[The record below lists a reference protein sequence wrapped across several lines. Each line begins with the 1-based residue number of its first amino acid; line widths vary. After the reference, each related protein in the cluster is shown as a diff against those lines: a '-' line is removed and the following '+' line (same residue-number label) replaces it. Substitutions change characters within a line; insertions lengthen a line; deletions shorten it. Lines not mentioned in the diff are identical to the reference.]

1 MSIKK
6 YFEVAENIQSL
17 ANKTSND
24 ISGEV
29 ESSGYHAQDIIK
41 EERYIPYADFKKPEN
56 FARWGSAEE
65 YYESAIKRIYG
76 TYPYDGS
83 LKERLE
89 WENESTYLDLYLLE
103 ERYPRTN
110 GYIILS
116 ADSTAVSQ
124 VNDGYGRPST
134 PEYIFFRGGPN
145 PTTGQ
150 SDTLAGQF
158 TGSNYYE
165 PSMNRA
171 SNLQYDLASRGT
183 SLEFWLKK
191 DNFSDPSVTSREV
204 IFDMWNGQNSSSAD
218 YGRLRLELSASGD
231 SVLGAN
237 PLLLTALSGTTGF
250 YRQPIAASTF
260 TTSSLADGNWHHYA
274 VTMKSA
280 SAGVTTKFYVDGQLN
295 NTTTLGTAGINDIST
310 PGLRAHIGALVDQVS
325 GSWTTPSPTLA
336 GDGKLD
342 ASLDEF
348 RYWKT
353 QRTSKDIGRYWF
365 TQVGGGVN
373 TDPKPYITTQELAN
387 TNLGVYFKFN
397 EGITGI
403 TSTDSTV
410 LDYSGRYSNG
420 TWTGYNANSR
430 NTGSAIV
437 SSSAATHE
445 FLDPIIYVSHPKVQA
460 LKTELQLSGSTYD
473 VDNNA
478 AIYNSIPSWISEEDS
493 EGTKNVK
500 YLTQILGSYFDTLHL
515 QIDNLNTLGEKRYV
529 SGSFEKP
536 IPFAEKLVSSTGIVA
551 PNLFLDADV
560 LEKLADRSEDRVYA
574 MSLHDIKNTIYQNI
588 YNNISYIYKSKGTE
602 KAFRNLIRCFGI
614 DDELVKSNMYAS
626 NVEYE
631 LRNNRR
637 NTVVADKFIDF
648 NTEDNQVATVFN
660 YPNSANANSVGYIT
674 SSTNLTGGFS
684 TTLEAEIMF
693 PLKPS
698 QEQAQG
704 FFNTNVISSSLFGM
718 HGAMPHDANDTTW
731 LTNLEAVNFQVY
743 AVRDELLSDNATFV
757 LTSSGDGHIPVIS
770 SSLYQDVYN
779 NQRWNLSVRIRPEQ
793 YPVKGLVDGAS
804 SNYVVELHGVQAQA
818 GEIMEQFT
826 VSGSISSAG
835 LPAAF
840 MTGSRRAYIG
850 AHRTNMTGNVLQTSD
865 VKVNAC
871 RYWLDYVDDE
881 ALAGHILDTENHG
894 AMQPHLYAFPFQTS
908 ASFGDVKKI
917 DTLIFNWEFL
927 TNTGSSASGYLTVAD
942 ISSGSAPKTGLDTGF
957 SIDNLLN
964 QQHTA
969 QGRFFKTSSTSAIDK
984 DFVVAARLNL
994 PENVQ
999 SEDMVKVLNAQ
1010 EQDVFTS
1017 DSRPTSY
1024 FFAFEKSMYQVISEE
1039 MVNYFANL
1047 KDFNNLI
1054 GDQVERYRPDY
1065 KQLSFMRQKFFEQV
1079 GNDSLDFDKFY
1090 EFYKWFDS
1098 SLSLMLGQLVPASAD
1113 FSDNV
1118 RTIIENHVLE
1128 RPKYQQKFP
1137 FLQRKG
1143 GGDITSSADG
1153 NMAADSSMM
1162 SSPEEFAQGTAFFT
1176 NTAMTKRQIGSS
1188 NTSQNRPWKHFHA
1201 PLARSAPSAKSMLFD
1216 GDNPSEIDIGAD
1228 SVWNPLVG
1236 LAGADAKAFTISAW
1250 IKADGTTGQGIGY
1263 GVILDFAA
1271 WDRTFMI
1278 DYSSLPYSTYNLKYY
1293 MRGSTPGEATT
1304 AAGGLNKDVWYHVA
1318 VTYTGGTAGTITLY
1332 VDGAAATDS
1341 VTTPSVPDAI
1351 GSGHGC
1357 NIGVDYGGSVEAF
1370 GGNMCDVAIWDK
1382 ALSAAEVVEIAGAG
1396 RRVNLREVSAVSNLL
1411 TWWMMG
1417 SDPLDTYNGTIYD
1430 QIGGRNGAA
1439 AGFNSA
1445 ADIEFDSPVMKSPYY
1460 GAGPA
1465 NKNMYWHRY
1474 LEERSGSAMPSGDA
1488 ARQSLLGSI
1497 RNTFDRRVNS
1507 PVKLA
1512 VEGYT
1517 AIGGVGR
1524 HHNFV
1529 ANYVFEAAAAWGR
1542 TVGTNAPVNILLAH
1556 SGGIE
1561 KLLGTTD
1568 EYYPTFKQRLGFKL
1582 NPGANSGK
1590 DNAFD
1595 GNMYAPFSLYSS
1607 SVTTGYNAEVVT
1619 NWTGNVEITNL
1630 HHDFVA
1636 GTDIPM
1642 QGPFTEKYVGGRQ
1655 YRHTALNKGP
1665 TLDTVETRAEGFRIQ
1680 FNDVTASGGGTF
1692 KNSLAIIPP
1701 NSLGGAADWWSP
1713 PTAYRMRTATAKRP
1727 VNIRNIKM
1735 TTGSTIIGNYEKN
1748 YQVINT
1754 GGRTLNDPYFKDQSF
1769 NFALY
1774 PETLATRGRFPLY
1787 EPEPVE
1793 AKSIL
1798 FDASL
1803 GTVVYDTDD
1812 SAWESALSNVS
1823 TDGLT
1828 ISFWFNYTGS
1838 PLTTPRLV
1846 NLGTIQSGIFKFDGF
1861 SMRLYFADPN
1871 WVLYANLRDPTA
1883 AASYAQGT
1891 TGLAADT
1898 WYHAIIEFP
1907 AGALDGTDSEVPAIY
1922 LNNSLEVL
1930 AGSDGAADWSTL
1942 EALDT
1947 GISLGDHGVLSDPY
1961 NGYLCDVAII
1971 NKSIN
1976 SAERAL
1982 LYNDGKRTNI
1992 ALDGLGANLVAYY
2005 RLGNKSVQGNADSTT
2020 GDIYNSV
2027 ITNDIPNAMPRY
2039 FTNTATN
2046 GIKGQSPSAL
2056 SPASDWPVLF
2066 RILNKPTA
2074 NPGGNLNFLVP
2085 MRTGSA
2091 SQKTVIVNRFA
2102 GSGYEVMSLGYMDPA
2117 HEELS
2122 VYNALP
2128 YHNLAI
2134 IDYGL
2139 SGSASV
2145 DPLAPRTITVVDQ
2158 LDKNRGLNQRATLH
2172 AGMYGVDSAY
2182 GAINVGNTRVDG
2194 GLGYP
2199 VTPSWHK
2206 TNRNRVRRMDNLA
2219 TDDTPADYPVANNF
2233 TASVY
2238 DNLYVQ
2244 HAIPRSEAQ
2253 YAWIT
2258 GSMIAGTTIFG
2269 LDRPSCFSASTLS
2282 QLVTASDGQ
2291 VAFQA
2296 AGAWSF
2302 GGQESGFTDGRG
2314 IVPVDFAGLNTIIL
2328 EPVSASS
2335 HILGYPRMQSTPLLD
2350 VQGSNNYL
2358 NQSDGYNPLGT
2369 QGFLQTGPMVSLPTL
2384 GYAGSAGVF
2393 NALLLNRNGPYGWPT
2408 WKQIRAGES
2417 KVARNLR
2424 KNSLIGTVVPP
2435 PKIANTIGGKQVSF
2449 IQPTQPNSFV
2459 DFYEAPIESSNNPI
2473 YFYFEDNTE
2482 NSDSDNNVILTVP
2495 YGNRLEYFS
2504 NTGLN
2509 NYLGLQID
2517 MNKETAYDAVVDIAI
2532 SSSLSLKVEY
2542 SQRVYPSMVNAYNDI
2557 VRARTT
2563 FTIANIWSSFRDVRS
2578 GGGRGRSI
2586 GSGPISAF
2594 RFSGSQ
2600 GQLVAS
2606 SSIWP
2611 LDGPRPNVGGGPTL
2625 LTSSI
2630 TASDGAGELMNF
2642 YSRWAH
2648 RNTGSYRGNQN
2659 ENPFINLLTQSWA
2672 APTYASRVPAGC
2684 AGNDTLVNSMVLA
2697 GAPPWIAP
2705 SQANKDPYENYTDYA
2720 DQIRAA
2726 AKDYSIVPE
2735 YRVSPLMDLYVN
2747 RSAGDF
2753 LSTAADFNLTGA
2765 AYVDSS
2771 VDKFY
2776 RTYSNSDFLKYFKYV
2791 DEDLNNQRSGDLKIK
2806 RDKIS
2811 LSCEA
2816 FIKFLPYKGFYPA
2829 ERTLELATIL
2839 SKSFGP
2845 QLVYT
2850 PSLNGQGY
2858 TDFRFFFNP
2867 RSAYR
2872 IFLEPLM
2879 APGIL
2884 FNTIKSGLACSNFV
2898 LTEGS
2903 ERWNWLKTESN
2914 LLPTAS
2920 QTSPETSY
2928 PETDPSVG
2936 LYYGLNPN
2944 VVTMPNPGARASG
2957 SSARILSLGSSS
2969 SGSYDSGQNDSHNF
2983 MLRKMPFEAIYRP
2996 TQYFNANF
3004 IGGDSRDA
3012 PVSIYDTAAS
3022 GTSAWIPTWLSYGG
3036 YNIGIP
3042 WQSSVL
3048 MGIPTVYR
3056 TSGLVDVSPE
3066 LGGGEDYTLA
3076 IDNFLCESMNM
3087 FVDGGASLV
3096 SARQENFQDQVEG
3109 RIYTGVVKLFRT
3121 LTGSQGTSEPF
3132 EMYSRAS
3139 AFGAPLDAN
3148 TRKTAEPGTGDHETG
3163 TKGISFSHVTPP
3175 YFAGESYV
3183 TLTYTAS
3190 YSGRPD
3196 LDDIFAQMTS
3206 SYYRDEYVENLNAA
3220 SAVERGTNEDIRM
3233 QIKDSVNLFTK
3244 IQEVPEGTNDQKSR
3258 WLIQPKFETPIL
3270 NFAGVSTGSA
3280 MVPSHTRTPAPGYPQ
3295 TASANQITTRGMW
3308 HQYGSVI
3315 SSSNAGVFLSCQDK
3329 LYDQPTTD
3337 GINFSLR
3344 RHSLWDLVGM
3354 PSGKNQR
3361 IGNPKN
3367 EFLLEEAVVA
3377 VPFKT
3382 VSGARQFIGF
3392 PTRSPTYNYKT
3403 TRTWHALNG
3412 AMNKYVFPP
3421 IFDFIRF
3428 ETVDPVLMYVFEFS
3442 AKLNQKDITD
3452 IWQNLP
3458 PDVAER
3464 FEVQNA
3470 VVEEKE
3476 LIDSI
3481 VSKNHDIEWMVFK
3494 VKKRAKKDF
3503 EKFRR
3508 SLVSEADL
3516 SAFPDTIRSP
3526 MTYNWPYDYCS
3537 LVELAKIEETATYVS
3552 TDLKK
3557 NAQLTPLE
3565 ELNIERIT
3573 FVDEVAIPTT
3583 IRRPTRQ
3590 PRRRRKRRPAPRNR
3604 RTRGRI
3610 TPTRTRRRRPPTRR
3624 RRATLPSATLPRRR
3638 RSSRRRPTRSRR
3650 RTRGGSR

>member
-17 ANKTSND
+17 AAKTSKD

-29 ESSGYHAQDIIK
+29 ESEGYHEQDIIK
-41 EERYIPYADFKKPEN
+41 EERYIPYTDFKKPEN

-83 LKERLE
+83 LKERIQ
-89 WENESTYLDLYLLE
+89 WENESTYLDLYLLK

-116 ADSTAVSQ
+116 AESDAVSQ

-134 PEYIFFRGGPN
+134 PEYIFLRGGPN
-145 PTTGQ
+145 PTTGP
-150 SDTLAGQF
+150 STTLAGQF

-171 SNLQYDLASRGT
+171 SNLQYDLTSRGT
-183 SLEFWLKK
+183 SVEFWLKK
-191 DNFSDPSVTSREV
+191 DGFSDPSVTSREV
-204 IFDMWNGQNSSSAD
+204 IFDMWNGQASSSAD
-218 YGRLRLELSASGD
+218 YGRLRVELSASGD
-231 SVLGAN
+231 SIKGGS
-237 PLLLTALSGTTGF
+237 PILLTVLSGTQGF
-250 YRQPIAASTF
+250 QRQSIAASTF
-260 TTSSLADGNWHHYA
+260 TTASIADGNWHHYA
-274 VTMKSA
+274 ITMKTVSTP
-280 SAGVTTKFYVDGQLN
+280 SAGVETRFYVDGTLN
-295 NTTTLGTAGINDIST
+295 NTVVLGSKAINDIST
-310 PGLRAHIGALVDQVS
+310 PGLSAHVGALVAPIS
-325 GSWTTPSPTLA
+325 GGATPSSTAA
-336 GDGKLD
+336 GDGKLSG
-342 ASLDEF
+342 SLDEF

-403 TSTDSTV
+403 ASIDSTV

-445 FLDPIIYVSHPKVQA
+445 FLDPIIYDSHPKVKA
-460 LKTELQLSGSTYD
+460 LKTELQLSGSSHD
-473 VDNNA
+473 VNNNA
-478 AIYNSIPSWISEEDS
+478 AIYNSIPAWIAEEDT

-500 YLTQILGSYFDTLHL
+500 YLTQILGSYFDSLHL
-515 QIDNLNTLGEKRYV
+515 QIDNLNTLGSKRYV

-536 IPFAEKLVSSTGIVA
+536 IPFAEKLVSSTGMVA
-551 PNLFLDADV
+551 PNLFLDADL

-614 DDELVKSNMYAS
+614 DDELIKSNMYAS

-637 NTVVADKFIDF
+637 NTVVADKFVNF
-648 NTEDNQVATVFN
+648 NTEDNQIATVFN
-660 YPNSANANSVGYIT
+660 YADSSNTNSVGFIT
-674 SSTNLTGGFS
+674 SSTNLTGGFA
-684 TTLEAEIMF
+684 TTLETEIMF

-698 QEQAQG
+698 EDQAQG
-704 FFNTNVISSSLFGM
+704 YFNTNVISSSLFGM
-718 HGAMPHDANDTTW
+718 HGAMPQNANNTSW
-731 LTNLEAVNFQVY
+731 RTNLEAVNFQVY
-743 AVRDELLSDNATFV
+743 AVRDELLSDNVKFV

-770 SSLYQDVYN
+770 SPLYQDVYN
-779 NQRWNLSVRIRPEQ
+779 NKRWNVAVRIRPDQ
-793 YPVKGLVDGAS
+793 YPIKGVADGAN
-804 SNYVVELHGVQAQA
+804 SNYVVELHGVQSEA

-826 VSGSISSAG
+826 VSGSISSVG

-840 MTGSRRAYIG
+840 MTGSRRAYVG

-865 VKVNAC
+865 VKINAC

-917 DTLIFNWEFL
+917 DTLLFNWEFL
-927 TNTGSSASGYLTVAD
+927 NNTGSNASGYLTVAD
-942 ISSGSAPKTGLDTGF
+942 ISSGSTPKTGFDTGF
-957 SIDNLLN
+957 SVDNLLN

-969 QGRFFKTSSTSAIDK
+969 QGRFFKASSTTAIDK
-984 DFVVAARLNL
+984 DFVVAAKLNL

-1017 DSRPTSY
+1017 DSRPTNY

-1039 MVNYFANL
+1039 MINYFANL

-1065 KQLSFMRQKFFEQV
+1065 KQMAFMRQKFFEQV

-1118 RTIIENHVLE
+1118 RTVIENHVLE

-1143 GGDITSSADG
+1143 GNDITSSFDG
-1153 NMAADSSMM
+1153 DMAADSSMLC
-1162 SSPEEFAQGTAFFT
+1162 SPEDFAQGTAFFA

-1201 PLARSAPSAKSMLFD
+1201 PIREESTGPETSLLFD
-1216 GDNPSEIDIGAD
+1216 GTNDFVQCGDLSDWSSVITDTDFSVSFWINAASLANADIHWQLGG
-1228 SVWNPLVG
+1228 N
-1236 LAGADAKAFTISAW
+1236 T
-1250 IKADGTTGQGIGY
+1250 GTQRRAHSYFYQNATLGGWGIY
-1263 GVILDFAA
+1263 AE
-1271 WDRTFMI
+1271 MI
-1278 DYSSLPYSTYNLKYY
+1278 DGGGTSYVNSD
-1293 MRGSTPGEATT
+1293 MSTPGQLVVDTWHHIAISYGTSYPAVYVNGVNRT
-1304 AAGGLNKDVWYHVA
+1304 PSSTSYKSAAGSSWSGPENQGLRLGKATGYGGGLYDGYMCDFAIFDKLLTSGEVTTLYNSGKRVKIDETGISNLVSWYKLG
-1318 VTYTGGTAGTITLY
+1318 GGTG
-1332 VDGAAATDS
+1332 
-1341 VTTPSVPDAI
+1341 
-1351 GSGHGC
+1351 
-1357 NIGVDYGGSVEAF
+1357 
-1370 GGNMCDVAIWDK
+1370 
-1382 ALSAAEVVEIAGAG
+1382 
-1396 RRVNLREVSAVSNLL
+1396 
-1411 TWWMMG
+1411 
-1417 SDPLDTYNGTIYD
+1417 DTYNGTMKNEIDSGPSGVPTNFSSTAIQAVSPIAEKPY
-1430 QIGGRNGAA
+1430 
-1439 AGFNSA
+1439 SA
-1445 ADIEFDSPVMKSPYY
+1445 IEQLGLDRIWR
-1460 GAGPA
+1460 

-1474 LEERSGSAMPSGDA
+1474 LEERSSTT
-1488 ARQSLLGSI
+1488 RQDLLNSI
-1497 RNTFDRRVNS
+1497 KNTFARRVNT

-1655 YRHTALNKGP
+1655 YRHTALNRGP
-1665 TLDTVETRAEGFRIQ
+1665 TLDTAQTRGEGFRIQ
-1680 FNDVTASGGGTF
+1680 FSDVTNSAGSTH

-1701 NSLGGAADWWSP
+1701 NSLGGGTDTSL
-1713 PTAYRMRTATAKRP
+1713 PTAFRMRTAAAKRP

-1735 TTGSTIIGNYEKN
+1735 TTGSTVIGNYEKN

-1754 GGRTLNDPYFKDQSF
+1754 GGRMLNDPFFQDQSF
-1769 NFALY
+1769 DFALN
-1774 PETLATRGRFPLY
+1774 PENDAPRKLVLNRKPVENMRIRNMHAALFADSDDSDPVYYTFPVNGKLNAASRETFLMWVKIPSIGTTQRLFNSNATR
-1787 EPEPVE
+1787 
-1793 AKSIL
+1793 I
-1798 FDASL
+1798 
-1803 GTVVYDTDD
+1803 TVVGGKLRVYSYTSGTNGEWETTLNVPENEWFHLAYSYDYT
-1812 SAWESALSNVS
+1812 SLSHVPNIYINGVKQNI
-1823 TDGLT
+1823 TT
-1828 ISFWFNYTGS
+1828 T
-1838 PLTTPRLV
+1838 TTPNAAKNTYSGNGVLGMSS
-1846 NLGTIQSGIFKFDGF
+1846 NLGLNGYMSEVAILINALPEVVIK
-1861 SMRLYFADPN
+1861 RLYNNASVDLNQEAQQFSPN
-1871 WVLYANLRDPTA
+1871 SEYVLYWWWMGDAPGDTA
-1883 AASYAQGT
+1883 AAIVNHGYYGVTAPLTKGGSGGAIS
-1891 TGLAADT
+1891 GL
-1898 WYHAIIEFP
+1898 
-1907 AGALDGTDSEVPAIY
+1907 
-1922 LNNSLEVL
+1922 
-1930 AGSDGAADWSTL
+1930 
-1942 EALDT
+1942 
-1947 GISLGDHGVLSDPY
+1947 
-1961 NGYLCDVAII
+1961 
-1971 NKSIN
+1971 SIN
-1976 SAERAL
+1976 DCQRWNDDFAL
-1982 LYNDGKRTNI
+1982 PNRT
-1992 ALDGLGANLVAYY
+1992 G
-2005 RLGNKSVQGNADSTT
+2005 T
-2020 GDIYNSV
+2020 NSNQTIIV
-2027 ITNDIPNAMPRY
+2027 NH
-2039 FTNTATN
+2039 F
-2046 GIKGQSPSAL
+2046 SS
-2056 SPASDWPVLF
+2056 
-2066 RILNKPTA
+2066 
-2074 NPGGNLNFLVP
+2074 PGGYKTLSRGFL
-2085 MRTGSA
+2085 
-2091 SQKTVIVNRFA
+2091 
-2102 GSGYEVMSLGYMDPA
+2102 DPA

-2122 VYNALP
+2122 VYNAYP
-2128 YHNLAI
+2128 YRNRDV

-2145 DPLAPRTITVVDQ
+2145 DPTLHNRMRVQDQ
-2158 LDKNRGLNQRATLH
+2158 LNKPRGLNQRATLRS
-2172 AGMYGVDSAY
+2172 GQYGTDAAY
-2182 GAINVGNTRVDG
+2182 GAINLRNTRVDG
-2194 GLGYP
+2194 GLGYSE
-2199 VTPSWHK
+2199 TPSWHK
-2206 TNRNRVRRMDNLA
+2206 TNRNRLRRMDNLA
-2219 TDDTPADYPVANNF
+2219 PDATPGDYPAANNY
-2233 TASVY
+2233 TASVF
-2238 DNLYVQ
+2238 DNLFVQ
-2244 HAIPRSEAQ
+2244 HAIPRSEQQ

-2258 GSMIAGTTIFG
+2258 GSMIAGKAIFG
-2269 LDRPSCFSASTLS
+2269 LDKPSCFSASTLS
-2282 QLVTASDGQ
+2282 QLLTASRGG
-2291 VAFQA
+2291 A
-2296 AGAWSF
+2296 AWGIATAGGSVWTFGAEEDHNPTVGSNAY
-2302 GGQESGFTDGRG
+2302 
-2314 IVPVDFAGLNTIIL
+2314 VPVDFAGLNTIIV

-2335 HILGYPRMQSTPLLD
+2335 HIQGQPRMRSTPKA
-2350 VQGSNNYL
+2350 VAAGWNNYL
-2358 NQSDGYNPLGT
+2358 NQSNTVAGQPYAANH
-2369 QGFLQTGPMVSLPTL
+2369 QGFLTNTPMTSLPTL
-2384 GYAGSAGVF
+2384 GYPGSAGVF
-2393 NALLLNRNGPYGWPT
+2393 NALILNRNGPYGWPT

-2417 KVARNLR
+2417 KMARNLR

-2435 PKIANTIGGKQVSF
+2435 SKIPDTVGGIQVGY

-2459 DFYEAPIESSNNPI
+2459 DFYESPIESSNNPI

-2482 NSDSDNNVILTVP
+2482 ESDPDNNIILTVP

-2504 NTGLN
+2504 NPGLN

-2517 MNKETAYDAVVDIAI
+2517 MNKETAYDSVVDFAV

-2542 SQRVYPSMVNAYNDI
+2542 SQRIYPSMVNAYNNI
-2557 VRARTT
+2557 IRSRTT
-2563 FTIANIWSSFRDVRS
+2563 FTIANIWSPNRLRRS
-2578 GGGRGRSI
+2578 GDGAVDIGFGGFAYGAS
-2586 GSGPISAF
+2586 PF

-2600 GQLVAS
+2600 GQLIAS

-2611 LDGPRPNVGGGPTL
+2611 LDGPRPERLFLIDGTSNPNRAY
-2625 LTSSI
+2625 LTSSV

-2642 YSRWAH
+2642 YSRYAN
-2648 RNTGSYRGNQN
+2648 RNTGSAGNLPR
-2659 ENPFINLLTQSWA
+2659 PFINMLTQSFA

-2684 AGNDTLVNSMVLA
+2684 AGNDTIVGNMVLA
-2697 GAPPWIAP
+2697 GGTPWIAP
-2705 SQANKDPYENYTDYA
+2705 SQANKDPYENYTDYS
-2720 DQIRAA
+2720 DQLRAA

-2753 LSTAADFNLTGA
+2753 LSTAAEFDLTGA
-2765 AYVDSS
+2765 TYVNSS

-2776 RTYSNSDFLKYFKYV
+2776 RTYSNADFLKYFKHV
-2791 DEDLNNQRSGDLKIK
+2791 DEDLNDQRSGDLKIRK
-2806 RDKIS
+2806 DKIS
-2811 LSCEA
+2811 LNCEA
-2816 FIKFLPYKGFYPA
+2816 FVKFLPYKGFYPA

-2839 SKSFGP
+2839 SKSFGS
-2845 QLVYT
+2845 QLAYNPDLRLLS
-2850 PSLNGQGY
+2850 PSLSARIYANQ
-2858 TDFRFFFNP
+2858 RA
-2867 RSAYR
+2867 AYR

-2884 FNTIKSGLACSNFV
+2884 FNTIKSGIACSNFV

-2903 ERWNWLKTESN
+2903 ARRAWTSSEAR

-2920 QTSPETSY
+2920 QTSPETQY
-2928 PETDPSVG
+2928 PETQGSNG
-2936 LYYGLNPN
+2936 LYYGLNPS
-2944 VVTMPNPGARASG
+2944 VTNYVAGPVRPPWAGASG
-2957 SSARILSLGSSS
+2957 SAARILSLGSSS
-2969 SGSYDSGQNDSHNF
+2969 SGSNYENDSNNF

-3004 IGGDSRDA
+3004 IGGDSREI
-3012 PVSIYDTAAS
+3012 VSIYDTAAS
-3022 GTSAWIPTWLSYGG
+3022 GTSAWIPTWNYYTISGYTYG
-3036 YNIGIP
+3036 YA
-3042 WQSSVL
+3042 WQSSIL
-3048 MGIPTVYR
+3048 MGMPSIYR
-3056 TSGLVDVSPE
+3056 TAGIIDASPE

-3109 RIYTGVVKLFRT
+3109 RIYTGVVKLFKT
-3121 LTGSQGTSEPF
+3121 LSGSQGTTEPF
-3132 EMYSRAS
+3132 EMYSRGS
-3139 AFGAPLDAN
+3139 AFGIPLDAN
-3148 TRKTAEPGTGDHETG
+3148 TRKTAKYGAGDHRTG

-3206 SYYRDEYVENLNAA
+3206 SYYRDEYVPNLNAA

-3280 MVPSHTRTPAPGYPQ
+3280 MVPSHTRTAA

-3354 PSGKNQR
+3354 PTGKNER

-3377 VPFKT
+3377 VPFRT
-3382 VSGARQFIGF
+3382 NDSGEREFIKF
-3392 PTRSPTYNYKT
+3392 PTSARARETVDYKKTNTY
-3403 TRTWHALNG
+3403 RRLNLLLD
-3412 AMNKYVFPP
+3412 KYVFPP
-3421 IFDFIRF
+3421 ILDFKRFD
-3428 ETVDPVLMYVFEFS
+3428 TVDPIMMYAFEFS

-3458 PDVAER
+3458 PSVADR

-3470 VVEEKE
+3470 VVEERE
-3476 LIDSI
+3476 LIDAI
-3481 VSKNHDIEWMVFK
+3481 VSRTKDIEWMVFK

-3508 SLVSEADL
+3508 SLVSEADI
-3516 SAFPDTIRSP
+3516 SAFPDQITSK

-3537 LVELAKIEETATYVS
+3537 LVELAKIEETVTYTSVDVRSPQMNPEIEAVEAPVPAT
-3552 TDLKK
+3552 TRT
-3557 NAQLTPLE
+3557 ATT
-3565 ELNIERIT
+3565 RT
-3573 FVDEVAIPTT
+3573 TRAPTS
-3583 IRRPTRQ
+3583 RP
-3590 PRRRRKRRPAPRNR
+3590 PRRRRN
-3604 RTRGRI
+3604 
-3610 TPTRTRRRRPPTRR
+3610 RRPPTRR
-3624 RRATLPSATLPRRR
+3624 SRTRTRRTLPTRRRTRAPVRPRRQARSRTATSRLR
-3638 RSSRRRPTRSRR
+3638 RVTRTRPTRIRR
-3650 RTRGGSR
+3650 RTRGGYR

>member
-17 ANKTSND
+17 AAKTSKD

-29 ESSGYHAQDIIK
+29 ESEGYHEQDIIK
-41 EERYIPYADFKKPEN
+41 EERYIPYTDFKKPEN

-83 LKERLE
+83 LKERIQ

-116 ADSTAVSQ
+116 ADSAAVSQ

-134 PEYIFFRGGPN
+134 PEYIFLRGGPN
-145 PTTGQ
+145 PTTGP
-150 SDTLAGQF
+150 STTLAGQF

-165 PSMNRA
+165 PTMNRA
-171 SNLQYDLASRGT
+171 SNLQYDLSSKGV

-191 DNFSDPSVTSREV
+191 PEFLDPSVTSREV

-231 SVLGAN
+231 SVEGAN

-260 TTSSLADGNWHHYA
+260 TTASIADGNWHHYA

-295 NTTTLGTAGINDIST
+295 NTTTLGTVGINDVDT
-310 PGLRAHIGALVDQVS
+310 PGIRAHIGALVDQVS
-325 GSWTTPSPTLA
+325 GSWTTPSPTAA
-336 GDGKLD
+336 GDGKLSG
-342 ASLDEF
+342 SLDEF

-373 TDPKPYITTQELAN
+373 TDPKPYITTEEIAN

-403 TSTDSTV
+403 TSIDSTV

-420 TWTGYNANSR
+420 TWTGYSANSR

-445 FLDPIIYVSHPKVQA
+445 FLDPIIYDSHPKVKA
-460 LKTELQLSGSTYD
+460 LKTELQLSGSNHD
-473 VDNNA
+473 VNNNA
-478 AIYNSIPSWISEEDS
+478 AIYNSIPAWIAEEDT

-500 YLTQILGSYFDTLHL
+500 YLTQILGSYFDSLHL
-515 QIDNLNTLGEKRYV
+515 QIDNLNTLGSKRYV

-536 IPFAEKLVSSTGIVA
+536 IPFAEKLVSSTGMVA
-551 PNLFLDADV
+551 PNLFLDADL

-614 DDELVKSNMYAS
+614 DDELIKSNMYAS

-637 NTVVADKFIDF
+637 NTVVADRFVNF

-660 YPNSANANSVGYIT
+660 YADSSNTNSVGFIT
-674 SSTNLTGGFS
+674 SSTNLTGGFA
-684 TTLEAEIMF
+684 TTLETEIMF

-698 QEQAQG
+698 EDQAQG
-704 FFNTNVISSSLFGM
+704 YFNTNVISSSLFGM
-718 HGAMPHDANDTTW
+718 HGAMPQNANNTSW
-731 LTNLEAVNFQVY
+731 RTNLEAVNFQVY
-743 AVRDELLSDNATFV
+743 AVRDELLSDNVKFV

-779 NQRWNLSVRIRPEQ
+779 NKRWNLAVRIRPDQ
-793 YPVKGLVDGAS
+793 YPVKGIADGAN
-804 SNYVVELHGVQAQA
+804 SNYVVELHGVQSEA

-826 VSGSISSAG
+826 VSGSISSVG

-840 MTGSRRAYIG
+840 MTGSRRAYVG

-865 VKVNAC
+865 VKINAC

-917 DTLIFNWEFL
+917 DTLLFNWEFL
-927 TNTGSSASGYLTVAD
+927 NNTGSNASGYLTVAD
-942 ISSGSAPKTGLDTGF
+942 ISSGSTPKTGFDTGF

-969 QGRFFKTSSTSAIDK
+969 QGRFFKASSTTAIDK
-984 DFVVAARLNL
+984 DFVVAAKLNL

-1017 DSRPTSY
+1017 DSRPTNY

-1039 MVNYFANL
+1039 MINYFANL

-1065 KQLSFMRQKFFEQV
+1065 KQMAFMRQKFFEQV

-1118 RTIIENHVLE
+1118 RTVIENHVLE

-1143 GGDITSSADG
+1143 GTDITSSFDG
-1153 NMAADSSMM
+1153 DMVADSSML
-1162 SSPEEFAQGTAFFT
+1162 SSPEEFAQGTAFFA

-1201 PLARSAPSAKSMLFD
+1201 PVS
-1216 GDNPSEIDIGAD
+1216 
-1228 SVWNPLVG
+1228 
-1236 LAGADAKAFTISAW
+1236 
-1250 IKADGTTGQGIGY
+1250 
-1263 GVILDFAA
+1263 
-1271 WDRTFMI
+1271 
-1278 DYSSLPYSTYNLKYY
+1278 
-1293 MRGSTPGEATT
+1293 STP
-1304 AAGGLNKDVWYHVA
+1304 K
-1318 VTYTGGTAGTITLY
+1318 
-1332 VDGAAATDS
+1332 GAPPET
-1341 VTTPSVPDAI
+1341 
-1351 GSGHGC
+1351 
-1357 NIGVDYGGSVEAF
+1357 E
-1370 GGNMCDVAIWDK
+1370 K
-1382 ALSAAEVVEIAGAG
+1382 
-1396 RRVNLREVSAVSNLL
+1396 
-1411 TWWMMG
+1411 
-1417 SDPLDTYNGTIYD
+1417 
-1430 QIGGRNGAA
+1430 
-1439 AGFNSA
+1439 
-1445 ADIEFDSPVMKSPYY
+1445 
-1460 GAGPA
+1460 
-1465 NKNMYWHRY
+1465 MYWHRY
-1474 LEERSGSAMPSGDA
+1474 LEERTDA
-1488 ARQSLLGSI
+1488 TRQDLLTSI
-1497 RNTFDRRVNS
+1497 NNTFDRRGNT

-1517 AIGGVGR
+1517 VIGGVGR
-1524 HHNFV
+1524 HANFDP
-1529 ANYVFEAAAAWGR
+1529 NYVFNVVRPWGHR
-1542 TVGTNAPVNILLAH
+1542 DDVSGAPEYLLTLT
-1556 SGGIE
+1556 GGIE

-1568 EYYPTFKQRLGFKL
+1568 EYYPTFKQRLGFEMSVWD
-1582 NPGANSGK
+1582 GRDAAGRK
-1590 DNAFD
+1590 DD
-1595 GNMYAPFSLYSS
+1595 GRNGSQYTPFSLYSS
-1607 SVTTGYNAEVVT
+1607 SVTTGYNAEIVANLT
-1619 NWTGNVEITNL
+1619 SNVDITNL
-1630 HHDFVA
+1630 HHDFVQNN
-1636 GTDIPM
+1636 DIPM
-1642 QGPFTEKYVGGRQ
+1642 QGPFTEKYVGGRF
-1655 YRHTALNKGP
+1655 YRHTEINKGP
-1665 TLDTVETRAEGFRIQ
+1665 ELDSANNRAEGFQLRLSDARTGVGSNVQ
-1680 FNDVTASGGGTF
+1680 AG
-1692 KNSLAIIPP
+1692 SLAI
-1701 NSLGGAADWWSP
+1701 LP
-1713 PTAYRMRTATAKRP
+1713 PTSKLGWIEPSNASLWRGPPPTGQRMRGVAAKRP
-1727 VNIRNIKM
+1727 VNIKNIRM
-1735 TTGSTIIGNYEKN
+1735 TTGSVNAYMDRTGSTVIGNFQKN

-1754 GGRTLNDPYFKDQSF
+1754 GGRTLNDPFFQDQSF
-1769 NFALY
+1769 NFALN
-1774 PETLATRGRFPLY
+1774 PENDAPRTLLLDRRPVQNQRVVNRHSKTLADTDAGAPTYLSFLT
-1787 EPEPVE
+1787 
-1793 AKSIL
+1793 
-1798 FDASL
+1798 DASTMGYGDGEAYLMWLKIPDLSTTQRLFNQSSTGRITVIGGKVQVWWFKTGGGTNGVWIMDDANVPENEWFQLIVSYKHTTSAGMVASPPEVYINGVGQSMTVSSTPAGSRGTWGGTALIGFSSNL
-1803 GTVVYDTDD
+1803 G
-1812 SAWESALSNVS
+1812 LN
-1823 TDGLT
+1823 GT
-1828 ISFWFNYTGS
+1828 ISEFALFSEY
-1838 PLTTPRLV
+1838 LTPAAVRTLYRNAPVDLRQELPQLFGDHASNHARL
-1846 NLGTIQSGIFKFDGF
+1846 L
-1861 SMRLYFADPN
+1861 PN
-1871 WVLYANLRDPTA
+1871 WYLMGDGKGDTNNTFVN
-1883 AASYAQGT
+1883 QG
-1891 TGLAADT
+1891 
-1898 WYHAIIEFP
+1898 
-1907 AGALDGTDSEVPAIY
+1907 
-1922 LNNSLEVL
+1922 
-1930 AGSDGAADWSTL
+1930 
-1942 EALDT
+1942 
-1947 GISLGDHGVLSDPY
+1947 
-1961 NGYLCDVAII
+1961 
-1971 NKSIN
+1971 
-1976 SAERAL
+1976 L
-1982 LYNDGKRTNI
+1982 LYNLT
-1992 ALDGLGANLVAYY
+1992 
-2005 RLGNKSVQGNADSTT
+2005 STGSGGT
-2020 GDIYNSV
+2020 
-2027 ITNDIPNAMPRY
+2027 
-2039 FTNTATN
+2039 
-2046 GIKGQSPSAL
+2046 SAL
-2056 SPASDWPVLF
+2056 VSVAAGDCERYLDDFALPDRTGTNSNQTIIVNHF
-2066 RILNKPTA
+2066 SS
-2074 NPGGNLNFLVP
+2074 PGGYKTLSRGFL
-2085 MRTGSA
+2085 
-2091 SQKTVIVNRFA
+2091 
-2102 GSGYEVMSLGYMDPA
+2102 DPA

-2122 VYNALP
+2122 VYNAYP
-2128 YHNLAI
+2128 YRNRDV

-2145 DPLAPRTITVVDQ
+2145 DPTLYNRMRVQDQ
-2158 LDKNRGLNQRATLH
+2158 LNKPRGLNQRATLRS
-2172 AGMYGVDSAY
+2172 GQYGTDAAY
-2182 GAINVGNTRVDG
+2182 GAINLRNTRVDG
-2194 GLGYP
+2194 GLGYSE
-2199 VTPSWHK
+2199 TPSWHK
-2206 TNRNRVRRMDNLA
+2206 TNRNRLRRMDNLA
-2219 TDDTPADYPVANNF
+2219 PDATPGDYPAANNY
-2233 TASVY
+2233 TASVF
-2238 DNLYVQ
+2238 DNLFVQ

-2258 GSMIAGTTIFG
+2258 GSMIAGKHIFG
-2269 LDRPSCFSASTLS
+2269 LDKPSCFSASTLS
-2282 QLVTASDGQ
+2282 QLLTASRGSTAFGTA
-2291 VAFQA
+2291 VAGGSSYAFGLEA
-2296 AGAWSF
+2296 YDNAGVN
-2302 GGQESGFTDGRG
+2302 EY
-2314 IVPVDFAGLNTIIL
+2314 IPVDFAGLNTIIL

-2335 HILGYPRMQSTPLLD
+2335 HIQGQPRMRSTPQAV
-2350 VQGSNNYL
+2350 VQGWNNYL
-2358 NQSDGYNPLGT
+2358 NQSNNVAGEPYAANH
-2369 QGFLQTGPMVSLPTL
+2369 QGFLQNNPMVHLISS
-2384 GYAGSAGVF
+2384 GYPGSAGVF
-2393 NALLLNRNGPYGWPT
+2393 NALMLNRNGPYGYPT

-2417 KVARNLR
+2417 KVARHLR

-2435 PKIANTIGGKQVSF
+2435 SKIADTVGGIQVGY

-2459 DFYEAPIESSNNPI
+2459 DFYESPIESSNNPI

-2482 NSDSDNNVILTVP
+2482 GSDPANNIVLTVP
-2495 YGNRLEYFS
+2495 YGNRFEYFS
-2504 NTGLN
+2504 NPGLN

-2517 MNKETAYDAVVDIAI
+2517 MNKETAYDSVVDFAV

-2542 SQRVYPSMVNAYNDI
+2542 SQRIYPSMVNAYNNI
-2557 VRARTT
+2557 IRSRTT
-2563 FTIANIWSSFRDVRS
+2563 FTIANIWSPNRLRRS
-2578 GGGRGRSI
+2578 GDGAVDVGFGGFAYGAS
-2586 GSGPISAF
+2586 PF

-2600 GQLVAS
+2600 GQLIAS

-2611 LDGPRPNVGGGPTL
+2611 LDGPRPERLFLSDGSSNPNRAY
-2625 LTSSI
+2625 LTSSV

-2642 YSRWAH
+2642 YSRYAN
-2648 RNTGSYRGNQN
+2648 RNTGSAGNLPR
-2659 ENPFINLLTQSWA
+2659 PFINMLTQSFA

-2684 AGNDTLVNSMVLA
+2684 AGNDTIVGNMVLA
-2697 GAPPWIAP
+2697 GGTPWIAP
-2705 SQANKDPYENYTDYA
+2705 SQANKDPYENYTDYS

-2753 LSTAADFNLTGA
+2753 LSTAAEFDLTGA
-2765 AYVDSS
+2765 TYVNSS

-2776 RTYSNSDFLKYFKYV
+2776 RTYSNADFLKYFKHV
-2791 DEDLNNQRSGDLKIK
+2791 DEDLNDQRSGDLKIRK
-2806 RDKIS
+2806 DKIS
-2811 LSCEA
+2811 LNCEA
-2816 FIKFLPYKGFYPA
+2816 FVKFLPYKGFYPA

-2839 SKSFGP
+2839 SKSFGS
-2845 QLVYT
+2845 QLAYNPDLVHPT
-2850 PSLNGQGY
+2850 ISLTARYYANQ
-2858 TDFRFFFNP
+2858 RA
-2867 RSAYR
+2867 AYR

-2879 APGIL
+2879 SPGIL
-2884 FNTIKSGLACSNFV
+2884 FNTIKSGIACSNFV

-2903 ERWNWLKTESN
+2903 SQTSWLGAQSK

-2920 QTSPETSY
+2920 QTSPETHY
-2928 PETDPSVG
+2928 PETQGSNG
-2936 LYYGLNPN
+2936 LYYGLNPS
-2944 VVTMPNPGARASG
+2944 VTNYVAGPVRPPWAGASG
-2957 SSARILSLGSSS
+2957 SAARILSLGSSS
-2969 SGSYDSGQNDSHNF
+2969 SGSYDDYENDSNNF

-3004 IGGDSRDA
+3004 IGGDGREI
-3012 PVSIYDTAAS
+3012 VSIYDTAAS
-3022 GTSAWIPTWLSYGG
+3022 GTSAWIPTWNYYTVSGYTYG
-3036 YNIGIP
+3036 YA
-3042 WQSSVL
+3042 WQSSIL
-3048 MGIPTVYR
+3048 MGMPSSYR
-3056 TSGLVDVSPE
+3056 TSGLIDASPE

-3121 LTGSQGTSEPF
+3121 LSGSQGTTEPF

-3139 AFGAPLDAN
+3139 AFGIPLDAN
-3148 TRKTAEPGTGDHETG
+3148 TRKTAKYGAGGHETG
-3163 TKGISFSHVTPP
+3163 TQGISFSHVTPP

-3196 LDDIFAQMTS
+3196 LDDIFAQLTS
-3206 SYYRDEYVENLNAA
+3206 SYYRDEYVPNLNAA

-3244 IQEVPEGTNDQKSR
+3244 IQEVPEGTNDQKAR

-3280 MVPSHTRTPAPGYPQ
+3280 MVPSYTRTAA

-3354 PSGKNQR
+3354 PTGKNER

-3377 VPFKT
+3377 VPFRT
-3382 VSGARQFIGF
+3382 TDSGEREFIKF
-3392 PTRSPTYNYKT
+3392 PTSSRASKVVDYKKTNTY
-3403 TRTWHALNG
+3403 RRLNVLLD
-3412 AMNKYVFPP
+3412 KYVFPP
-3421 IFDFIRF
+3421 IFDFKRF
-3428 ETVDPVLMYVFEFS
+3428 DTVDPIMMYAFEFS

-3458 PDVAER
+3458 PSVAER

-3470 VVEEKE
+3470 VVEERE
-3476 LIDSI
+3476 LIDAI
-3481 VSKNHDIEWMVFK
+3481 VSRTRDIEWMVFK

-3508 SLVSEADL
+3508 SLVSEADI
-3516 SAFPDTIRSP
+3516 SAFPDQITSK

-3537 LVELAKIEETATYVS
+3537 LVELAKIEEMVTYTSADVRSPQMNPEIEAVEAPVPATTRTATTRTTRAPTKQASKAGVATRRANS
-3552 TDLKK
+3552 AKKAAAAKTKKAQKKATKKRTTKTTKKAATLKLKK
-3557 NAQLTPLE
+3557 
-3565 ELNIERIT
+3565 
-3573 FVDEVAIPTT
+3573 
-3583 IRRPTRQ
+3583 
-3590 PRRRRKRRPAPRNR
+3590 
-3604 RTRGRI
+3604 
-3610 TPTRTRRRRPPTRR
+3610 
-3624 RRATLPSATLPRRR
+3624 ATKK
-3638 RSSRRRPTRSRR
+3638 
-3650 RTRGGSR
+3650 RGGRK